1 MKPLSTAFISVL
13 FVIALVA
20 LQGAPL
26 RAGAADTLSVDQ
38 PLSVSQEPLVSK
50 SGKFALGFFQPGI
63 NKDTQCCYFI

>member
-38 PLSVSQEPLVSK
+38 PLSVSQGPLVSK
-50 SGKFALGFFQPGI
+50 SGKFALGFFQPGM
-63 NKDTQCCYFI
+63 NKDAQCCYII